1 MNQPCQFLDFFDGHD
16 IWYQSQFSVSN
27 KKKYVIMDVC
37 LSLPLIKVILT
48 KFICRHFLGAA
59 GVFFAFLCIFTLDED
74 VRNQRRDSIR
84 VFWRVKE
91 ISKHPKINKHQVQ
104 VFCIQE
110 GTQSESFEG
119 WKKSCDKD
127 FLDTCPQPEE
137 GLHMSLWRMNTILKH
152 HKINKDQI
160 QVFFIQRRD
169 SIRVF

>member
-1 MNQPCQFLDFFDGHD
+1 MALIGYFLN
-16 IWYQSQFSVSN
+16 N
-27 KKKYVIMDVC
+27 K
-37 LSLPLIKVILT
+37 LLT
-48 KFICRHFLGAA
+48 KWFKNYFLQGDEPTLSIPRLLWWAWYLVSITIFSSYQEKIRYNWMFVCHCLWSKLYWQNSSA
-59 GVFFAFLCIFTLDED
+59 GTSLVRRESFLLSFAFSLWTKMSAT
-74 VRNQRRDSIR
+74 R
-84 VFWRVKE
+84 
-91 ISKHPKINKHQVQ
+91 
-104 VFCIQE
+104 E

-160 QVFFIQRRD
+160 QRRD